1 MEDGPKAKRLRG
13 HDLELQKRKAC
24 TLTKGQSKRKSGLC
38 EKLLSLWAN
47 GQLSAKMCQE
57 LAHLAVLDG
66 AQGQELAHMASCGN
80 WGQVGGNCHRDFMA
94 NWCKGN
100 PLSPPY
106 EVEVPVRDP
115 KTSKVGKDI
124 FCFPI
129 STHLTHSSLKRCL
142 EKQVMWHNFGRMSKQ
157 SRMKGCQ
164 ATLFALTKG
173 RALSKGM
180 WSMQNTQSHCL
191 HMLME

>member
-38 EKLLSLWAN
+38 EKLLSLWAH

-80 WGQVGGNCHRDFMA
+80 WSQVGGNCHRDFMA

-115 KTSKVGKDI
+115 RLPKWEKT
-124 FCFPI
+124 
-129 STHLTHSSLKRCL
+129 
-142 EKQVMWHNFGRMSKQ
+142 
-157 SRMKGCQ
+157 
-164 ATLFALTKG
+164 
-173 RALSKGM
+173 
-180 WSMQNTQSHCL
+180 
-191 HMLME
+191 